1 MRLQAWLR
9 AAAGQ
14 LSTRD
19 TPSRDARLIA
29 ERVTGY
35 DPARL
40 HWLDVTL
47 EEATLRRLNS
57 LLARYRA
64 GEPMAYLIGNQPFYG
79 LTLTVTPATLIPR
92 PETEQLVA
100 AALARLP
107 ASPATI
113 ADLGTG
119 SGAIAL
125 AIASR
130 RRDCLVIASDNSLPA
145 LRVARDNA
153 VRLRLDNVCFV
164 QGNWLD
170 AFARDRFDMIVSN
183 PPYIAPGDAHLPR
196 LEHEPQQA
204 LISGDHGYHDL
215 EHLIGAAFFHLKRG
229 GWLLVEHGYEQG
241 ARLRKHAEKQGAWDH
256 IATRRDYGG
265 KDRITSMRSPAKS
278 R

>member
-9 AAAGQ
+9 AAARQ
-14 LSTRD
+14 LSTSE
-19 TPSRDARLIA
+19 TSYHDARLIA
-29 ERVTGY
+29 ESVTGC

-40 HWLDVTL
+40 HWLDMVL
-47 EEATLRRLNS
+47 EEATLKRLNS

-79 LTLTVTPATLIPR
+79 LTLTVTRATLIPR
-92 PETEQLVA
+92 PETEQLVD

-107 ASPATI
+107 ASPAII

-130 RRDCLVIASDNSLPA
+130 RRDCLVIASDKSLPA
-145 LRVARDNA
+145 LRVARENA
-153 VRLRLDNVCFV
+153 VRLRLENVCFI

-170 AFARDRFDMIVSN
+170 AFARHQFDMIVSN
-183 PPYIAPGDAHLPR
+183 PPYIAPGDANLSR
-196 LEHEPQQA
+196 LDHEPQQA
-204 LISGDHGYHDL
+204 LISADQGYHDL
-215 EHLIGAAFFHLKRG
+215 EHLSGEAFFHLKRG

-241 ARLRKHAEKQGAWDH
+241 ARLRKHAKKQGCWDH

-265 KDRITSMRSPAKS
+265 KDRITSMRSPAKL